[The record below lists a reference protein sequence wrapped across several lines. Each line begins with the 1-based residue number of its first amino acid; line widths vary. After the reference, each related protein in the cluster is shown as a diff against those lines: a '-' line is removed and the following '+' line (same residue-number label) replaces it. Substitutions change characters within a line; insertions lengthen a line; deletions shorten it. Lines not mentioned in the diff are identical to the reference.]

1 MLIFAVK
8 LLSLQTNINT
18 ILIFMKFKQTF
29 LVGLLVSATLV
40 SCSKHPSFK
49 NPEEAVNGCH
59 EVLSNLQGKK
69 DVDNEELAKLTAEW
83 LETQDSAYSV
93 FGKDSAVTLR
103 SPVALAYF
111 MVSDSIRHEIT
122 RLAFSKPRSLNDVMY
137 LKLNT
142 ATERE
147 KVKDSDTY
155 KDAVKFYESLDK
167 QGTYSSVPMTLS
179 AYYVLLK
186 SAKPFKQERQ
196 LIAFIAEEDKCFR
209 SLMNNLSKIPNA
221 DLQNLT
227 NATTAIFDDLYSSV
241 GKRTD
246 DVNDRTMLYLTM
258 RFNRRIIQNAL
269 ACKNDILNNQRLD
282 REQRA
287 NYKWMLIQ
295 PFMAIDDYSTAVL
308 TDSQRDKLLKLSED
322 IPALLGKLDVQKK
335 SDNEQIKLT
344 SVLANYFLKSYLSTT
359 L

>member
-1 MLIFAVK
+1 
-8 LLSLQTNINT
+8 
-18 ILIFMKFKQTF
+18 MKVKQTF
-29 LVGLLVSATLV
+29 MIGLFVTSFLT
-40 SCSKHPSFK
+40 SCDQHPTFS
-49 NPEEAVNGCH
+49 NSTEAVNGCH
-59 EVLSNLQGKK
+59 EVLAELQGKK
-69 DVDNEELAKLTAEW
+69 EVDNEELTKLTAKW

-93 FGKDSAVTLR
+93 FGKDSTITLR

-122 RLAFSKPRSLNDVMY
+122 RLAFSKPRSLKDVMY

-142 ATERE
+142 AMERE

-155 KDAVKFYESLDK
+155 KDAVKFYESLDN
-167 QGTYSSVPMTLS
+167 QGMYSSAPMTIS
-179 AYYVLLK
+179 AYYILLK
-186 SAKPFKQERQ
+186 SVKSFKQERQ
-196 LIAFIAEEDKCFR
+196 LLSFITEEDKCFR
-209 SLMNNLSKIPNA
+209 SLMNYLSKVSNS

-241 GKRTD
+241 GNKSD

-258 RFNRRIIQNAL
+258 RFNRRIIQNAM
-269 ACKNDILNNQRLD
+269 ACRNDIINNQRLD
-282 REQRA
+282 RDQRA

-308 TDSQRDKLLKLSED
+308 TEEQRETLIKLTDEL
-322 IPALLGKLDVQKK
+322 PALLGKLDVQKK

-344 SVLANYFLKSYLSTT
+344 NVLANYFLKSYLSTT